1 MSPKVGPLPQFAAA
15 PLLVLISIFLMM
27 QSLSTDMYVASLPGL
42 STYFQ
47 VPASTVQLTLSI
59 FVMGFGGAQL
69 AIGPLSDRFGRRPV
83 LLCGL
88 GLYLATS
95 LMCAL
100 SPSIWLLIGARFLQA
115 LGCCSAFVVGRAIIR
130 DAYAPEHGTV
140 IMVRASS
147 WLSLTPLLGPIIGAY
162 LEVWFGWRAAF
173 AVHSIV
179 SFLLIAAVFFR
190 LPETNTDKNPD
201 ATRLSG
207 ILASYRDVLGARVF
221 WANALPGAFSYG
233 SIFTFISGAS
243 MVLIRV
249 LHMPVTWFGYS
260 FSFGTLGYMFGTM
273 LCRRLVRKMSPSS
286 AFRIGTGISL
296 ACGLLFLGCVIMG
309 VHHWSI
315 VLAAM
320 FLTMAAHGIN
330 SPLSQAGSVT
340 PFPALAGTAAGLS
353 GALFMVAAF
362 IVGTLVGGTYNG
374 TLYPLAIISCMNGFL
389 LFACVRVFPEHRIGG
404 ALCRA

>member
-1 MSPKVGPLPQFAAA
+1 MNKSVAPLPQYAKA
-15 PLLVLISIFLMM
+15 PLLVLISVFLMM
-27 QSLSTDMYVASLPGL
+27 QSLSTDMYVASLPSL
-42 STYFQ
+42 ATLFD

-59 FVMGFGGAQL
+59 FVMGFGSAQL
-69 AIGPLSDRFGRRPV
+69 AIGPMSDRFGRRPV
-83 LLCGL
+83 LLWGL
-88 GLYLATS
+88 GLYLAAS
-95 LMCAL
+95 ILCSL

-115 LGCCSAFVVGRAIIR
+115 LGCSSAFIIGRAIIR
-130 DAYAPEHGTV
+130 DAYAPEHGTL

-162 LEVWFGWRAAF
+162 LEVWFGWRAVF

-179 SFLLIAAVFFR
+179 SLALILAVFFR
-190 LPETNTDKNPD
+190 LPETNANKDPR
-201 ATRLSG
+201 ATELAG
-207 ILASYRDVLGARVF
+207 ILSSYREVLGTRTF

-273 LCRRLVRKMSPSS
+273 LCRRLLRTMSPGS
-286 AFRIGTGISL
+286 AFRVGTGISL
-296 ACGLLFLGCVIMG
+296 ICGVLFLGCVMAGI
-309 VHHWSI
+309 HHWSI
-315 VLAAM
+315 VLAVM

-330 SPLSQAGSVT
+330 SPLSQAGSVS
-340 PFPALAGTAAGLS
+340 PFPAQAGTAAGLS

-362 IVGTLVGGTYNG
+362 IVGTIVGATYNG
-374 TLYPLAIISCMNGFL
+374 TLYPIAVISCMNGIL
-389 LFACVRVFPEHRIGG
+389 LFVCVRVFPELKSKT
-404 ALCRA
+404 A